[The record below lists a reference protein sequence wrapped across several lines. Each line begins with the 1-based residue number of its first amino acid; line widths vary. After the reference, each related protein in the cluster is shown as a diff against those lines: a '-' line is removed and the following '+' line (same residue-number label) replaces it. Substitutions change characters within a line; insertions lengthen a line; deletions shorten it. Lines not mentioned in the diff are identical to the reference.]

1 MSTSKTIVITGASQG
16 IGAGLVNTFA
26 GRGYNVV
33 ATSRSVSRS
42 SEIPAS
48 DKVVR
53 VDGDIADPATA
64 RKVVETALSRFG
76 RIDAL
81 VNNAGIFFAKPFV
94 DYTLDDYRKLAAT
107 NVEGF
112 LHLTQLVVRQM
123 VEQKNGG
130 CIVSITT
137 PLISHPIA
145 GMPVSVAMITKG
157 GIEAASKNIAMEY
170 ARDGIRVN
178 TVAPGVVDTPL
189 HKDNPKDFLKTLFA
203 DEQHFERA
211 GDRRCG
217 RLPDRGS
224 AYHRGGAARRRRRTS
239 GQMVT
244 PVHAQAAGAE
254 QRLKDLD
261 ITLPP
266 PPMPFG
272 AYVEAVQIGRL
283 LFLSGMLPVVDRKT
297 QFIGRLGGELSV
309 EEGRKAAE
317 LAALSALAA
326 VREHL
331 GSLDKVTGVAKLG
344 VYIATAGDFRD
355 HPKVADG
362 ASEVLLKVFGPEM
375 LSGRVVLGV
384 ASLPLG
390 LPVEVELV
398 LEVAA

>member
-53 VDGDIADPATA
+53 VDGDIADSATA

-123 VEQKNGG
+123 VAQKSGG
-130 CIVSITT
+130 SIVSITT

-170 ARDGIRVN
+170 ARDGIRAN

-189 HKDNPKDFLKTLFA
+189 HKDNPKEFLKTLS
-203 DEQHFERA
+203 
-211 GDRRCG
+211 
-217 RLPDRGS
+217 PMNSISS
-224 AYHRGGAARRRRRTS
+224 AQEIVDAVVFLTEAPHITGEVLNVDGGA
-239 GQMVT
+239 
-244 PVHAQAAGAE
+244 
-254 QRLKDLD
+254 
-261 ITLPP
+261 
-266 PPMPFG
+266 
-272 AYVEAVQIGRL
+272 
-283 LFLSGMLPVVDRKT
+283 
-297 QFIGRLGGELSV
+297 
-309 EEGRKAAE
+309 
-317 LAALSALAA
+317 
-326 VREHL
+326 HL
-331 GSLDKVTGVAKLG
+331 G
-344 VYIATAGDFRD
+344 RW
-355 HPKVADG
+355 
-362 ASEVLLKVFGPEM
+362 
-375 LSGRVVLGV
+375 
-384 ASLPLG
+384 
-390 LPVEVELV
+390 
-398 LEVAA
+398 

>member
-42 SEIPAS
+42 SEIPPS
-48 DKVVR
+48 DNVVR

-123 VEQKNGG
+123 VAQKNGG
-130 CIVSITT
+130 SIVSITT

-189 HKDNPKDFLKTLFA
+189 HKDNPKDFLKTLS
-203 DEQHFERA
+203 
-211 GDRRCG
+211 
-217 RLPDRGS
+217 PMNSISS
-224 AYHRGGAARRRRRTS
+224 AQEIVDAVVFLTEAPHITGEVLHVDGGA
-239 GQMVT
+239 
-244 PVHAQAAGAE
+244 
-254 QRLKDLD
+254 
-261 ITLPP
+261 
-266 PPMPFG
+266 
-272 AYVEAVQIGRL
+272 
-283 LFLSGMLPVVDRKT
+283 
-297 QFIGRLGGELSV
+297 
-309 EEGRKAAE
+309 
-317 LAALSALAA
+317 
-326 VREHL
+326 HL
-331 GSLDKVTGVAKLG
+331 GKW
-344 VYIATAGDFRD
+344 
-355 HPKVADG
+355 
-362 ASEVLLKVFGPEM
+362 
-375 LSGRVVLGV
+375 
-384 ASLPLG
+384 
-390 LPVEVELV
+390 
-398 LEVAA
+398 

>member
-1 MSTSKTIVITGASQG
+1 MSTLKTIVITGASQG

-26 GRGYNVV
+26 RRGYNVV

-123 VEQKNGG
+123 VAQKSGS
-130 CIVSITT
+130 IVSITT
-137 PLISHPIA
+137 PLTHHPIA

-189 HKDNPKDFLKTLFA
+189 HRDNPKDFLKTLS
-203 DEQHFERA
+203 
-211 GDRRCG
+211 
-217 RLPDRGS
+217 PMNSISS
-224 AYHRGGAARRRRRTS
+224 AQEIVDAVVFLTEAPHITGEVLHVDGGA
-239 GQMVT
+239 
-244 PVHAQAAGAE
+244 
-254 QRLKDLD
+254 
-261 ITLPP
+261 
-266 PPMPFG
+266 
-272 AYVEAVQIGRL
+272 
-283 LFLSGMLPVVDRKT
+283 
-297 QFIGRLGGELSV
+297 
-309 EEGRKAAE
+309 
-317 LAALSALAA
+317 
-326 VREHL
+326 HL
-331 GSLDKVTGVAKLG
+331 GKW
-344 VYIATAGDFRD
+344 
-355 HPKVADG
+355 
-362 ASEVLLKVFGPEM
+362 
-375 LSGRVVLGV
+375 
-384 ASLPLG
+384 
-390 LPVEVELV
+390 
-398 LEVAA
+398 

>member
-48 DKVVR
+48 DKVAR

-123 VEQKNGG
+123 VAQKSGG
-130 CIVSITT
+130 SIVSITT

-157 GIEAASKNIAMEY
+157 GIEAASKKIAMES

-189 HKDNPKDFLKTLFA
+189 HKDNPKDFLKTLS
-203 DEQHFERA
+203 
-211 GDRRCG
+211 
-217 RLPDRGS
+217 PMNSISS
-224 AYHRGGAARRRRRTS
+224 AQEIVDAVVFLTEAPHITGEVLHVDGGA
-239 GQMVT
+239 
-244 PVHAQAAGAE
+244 
-254 QRLKDLD
+254 
-261 ITLPP
+261 
-266 PPMPFG
+266 
-272 AYVEAVQIGRL
+272 
-283 LFLSGMLPVVDRKT
+283 
-297 QFIGRLGGELSV
+297 
-309 EEGRKAAE
+309 
-317 LAALSALAA
+317 
-326 VREHL
+326 HL
-331 GSLDKVTGVAKLG
+331 G
-344 VYIATAGDFRD
+344 RW
-355 HPKVADG
+355 
-362 ASEVLLKVFGPEM
+362 
-375 LSGRVVLGV
+375 
-384 ASLPLG
+384 
-390 LPVEVELV
+390 
-398 LEVAA
+398 

>member
-26 GRGYNVV
+26 ERGYNVV

-48 DKVVR
+48 EKVVR
-53 VDGDIADPATA
+53 VDGDIADSATA

-130 CIVSITT
+130 SIVSITT

-157 GIEAASKNIAMEY
+157 GVEAASKNIAMEY

-189 HKDNPKDFLKTLFA
+189 HKDNPKDFLKTLS
-203 DEQHFERA
+203 
-211 GDRRCG
+211 
-217 RLPDRGS
+217 PMNSISS
-224 AYHRGGAARRRRRTS
+224 AQEIVDAVLFLTEAPHITGEVLHVDGGA
-239 GQMVT
+239 
-244 PVHAQAAGAE
+244 
-254 QRLKDLD
+254 
-261 ITLPP
+261 
-266 PPMPFG
+266 
-272 AYVEAVQIGRL
+272 
-283 LFLSGMLPVVDRKT
+283 
-297 QFIGRLGGELSV
+297 
-309 EEGRKAAE
+309 
-317 LAALSALAA
+317 
-326 VREHL
+326 HL
-331 GSLDKVTGVAKLG
+331 G
-344 VYIATAGDFRD
+344 RW
-355 HPKVADG
+355 
-362 ASEVLLKVFGPEM
+362 
-375 LSGRVVLGV
+375 
-384 ASLPLG
+384 
-390 LPVEVELV
+390 
-398 LEVAA
+398 